1 MKRNSILKTFVLA
14 VIFAVTFVTFAFAG
28 TAVIQFSDPT
38 VTRDKTFNVA
48 CKVKS
53 TDVRLKTADITVQYD
68 AQRIEFVEGTNAEGG
83 AGTIRI
89 NGTGVGR
96 GSGTQTLEYQLK
108 FKALYAGTTGINVVD
123 QEVTDTTDNLVNVT
137 KFGTSTIKVNP
148 TNTQSTDA
156 NLATLEFS
164 PGELDREFDPSVTA
178 YNVEVNSD
186 VEALTIQ
193 AIAEDRDAT
202 VIITGNENFIT
213 GMNRVAIDVTA
224 PDNVTTKQYVLN
236 VTKLDTGITDGNT
249 TITNGQRFTSNPYTI
264 TIMIKPDDVP
274 IPSGYKKL
282 TGEFGGNTIEA
293 YGPTNIVDG
302 DTPEVFLIYGM
313 NQDGVMDFYRYDR
326 RNGDNTIQRYVA
338 EANAGNYEALLVEYN
353 DLGTKYNEAAKRL
366 NIIFPAAIVL
376 VVLVVILII
385 VLIVI
390 IVKNGSNRNKS
401 AYDKYKD
408 YSDDDDDDDDDYF
421 RNARPTKI
429 NRASSNKDSDDI
441 DDEEDEKDEKKDVKA
456 EPDNYEE
463 DIEDNLDEI
472 EDLG

>member
-1 MKRNSILKTFVLA
+1 MRRNNILKTILTA
-14 VIFAVTFVTFAFAG
+14 VILIFSLATFAFAG
-28 TAVIQFSDPT
+28 TAVIQFSDPSI
-38 VTRDKTFNVA
+38 TRDKAFNVA

-53 TDVRLKTADITVQYD
+53 TDVRLKTADITIQYD
-68 AQRIEFVEGTNAEGG
+68 PQMIEFVEGTNAEGG
-83 AGTIRI
+83 AGTIRM

-108 FKALYAGTTGINVVD
+108 FKALYAGTTGIAVID

-137 KFGTSTIKVNP
+137 KFGTSTITIKP

-156 NLATLEFS
+156 NLSSLEFS
-164 PGELDREFDPSVTA
+164 PGELDREFDPSVTS
-178 YNVEVNSD
+178 YNVEVNAD
-186 VEALTIQ
+186 VTSLTIQ

-202 VIITGNENFIT
+202 VAISGNENFVT
-213 GMNRVAIDVTA
+213 GMNRVAIDVKA
-224 PDNVTTKQYVLN
+224 PDNTTTKQYVLN

-282 TGEFGGNTIEA
+282 SGEFGGNTIEA

-302 DTPEVFLIYGM
+302 DTPEVFLVYGM
-313 NQDGVMDFYRYDR
+313 NQEGVMDFYRYDR
-326 RNGDNTIQRYVA
+326 RNGDNTIQRYIA
-338 EANAGNYEALLVEYN
+338 EANAGNYEALLAEYN
-353 DLGTKYNEAAKRL
+353 TLGEKYNEAAKRL
-366 NIIFPAAIVL
+366 NVVFPAAIVL

-390 IVKNGSNRNKS
+390 IAKNGSNRNKKS
-401 AYDKYKD
+401 FDKYND
-408 YSDDDDDDDDDYF
+408 YNDDDDDDDDYF
-421 RNARPTKI
+421 SSARPTKI
-429 NRASSNKDSDDI
+429 NRYTREKEK
-441 DDEEDEKDEKKDVKA
+441 EEAEEPKEEEKTTR
-456 EPDNYEE
+456 DNFEE
-463 DIEDNLDEI
+463 DIEDSLDDI